1 MHTYEAI
8 INSLYYY
15 LIDYLNELILMDILR
30 AREELYRSLQSLV
43 FLQDYFH
50 IQTKY

>member
-8 INSLYYY
+8 INSLYY
-15 LIDYLNELILMDILR
+15 YLNELILMDILR
-30 AREELYRSLQSLV
+30 AREELYRSLQSSV

-50 IQTKY
+50 MQTKN